1 MLKLSAAA
9 SYFDRTPVV
18 DAYTGAVICYGQV
31 DPYDESK
38 RDAGAA
44 YRRVLSVAPGQ
55 VLPAH
60 GAVSVLGMT
69 WLVGRR
75 ERDGLQELHRDKY
88 VLQPVDTQFN
98 VATLTGYL
106 SGTPRASAFAAPEP
120 VKTGKEAESSSDV
133 VIFNNVY
140 LSPAV
145 QLAKHEVVW
154 SAQGAFL
161 ALSTQVLPSGLK
173 AAYSVLLDHG
183 PEDASVISRTFDP
196 VNGTHAA
203 TAPVT
208 VKVLRVRWQ
217 NLFEYPGQIA
227 ERYQEG
233 DDVFV
238 FPTGTAVDASTLF
251 ELAGKS
257 WRVLAVSDLGG
268 AVTVHG
274 RPA

>member
-106 SGTPRASAFAAPEP
+106 SGTPRASAGKAADQATEITPYHAAP
-120 VKTGKEAESSSDV
+120 ASSKA
-133 VIFNNVY
+133 IW
-140 LSPAV
+140 LPATSFTPCGCK
-145 QLAKHEVVW
+145 A
-154 SAQGAFL
+154 SAA
-161 ALSTQVLPSGLK
+161 
-173 AAYSVLLDHG
+173 
-183 PEDASVISRTFDP
+183 
-196 VNGTHAA
+196 
-203 TAPVT
+203 
-208 VKVLRVRWQ
+208 
-217 NLFEYPGQIA
+217 
-227 ERYQEG
+227 
-233 DDVFV
+233 
-238 FPTGTAVDASTLF
+238 
-251 ELAGKS
+251 
-257 WRVLAVSDLGG
+257 
-268 AVTVHG
+268 
-274 RPA
+274 